1 MKVKQGRHFKITILN
16 KTYYAVITHVNK
28 GLYILDF
35 YYEDEFETSKAVGKQ
50 FFRDNEEIINWS
62 GQNGDN

>member
-1 MKVKQGRHFKITILN
+1 MKGTHFKITILN

-35 YYEDEFETSKAVGKQ
+35 YYYGEFKTSKAVDKQ
-50 FFRDNEEIINWS
+50 FFKDNDSIITWMKE
-62 GQNGDN
+62 QP